1 MRFLL
6 CVAGGFALAGLY
18 HSQASAT
25 PAQDCKKPVYLTF
38 DTGHMA
44 VAPVIADILARQ
56 KVVVT
61 FFAANEKTIRAAVEF
76 GNNFISRRI
85 QMPPLLA
92 NLIGEQ
98 AVFMLR
104 RD

>member
-1 MRFLL
+1 MLSMRFLL
-6 CVAGGFALAGLY
+6 CVVGGFALAGLY

-61 FFAANEKTIRAAVEF
+61 FFAANEKTKE
-76 GNNFISRRI
+76 GDGS
-85 QMPPLLA
+85 L
-92 NLIGEQ
+92 GEHWGGLV
-98 AVFMLR
+98 A
-104 RD
+104 

>member
-1 MRFLL
+1 MLSMRFLL
-6 CVAGGFALAGLY
+6 CVVGGFALAGLY

-56 KVVVT
+56 KVVVVT
-61 FFAANEKTIRAAVEF
+61 FLPPMK
-76 GNNFISRRI
+76 RRKRVTV
-85 QMPPLLA
+85 A
-92 NLIGEQ
+92 SVNIGGLV
-98 AVFMLR
+98 A
-104 RD
+104 